1 MPGGR
6 LSVSI
11 TAIVTDGD
19 PAPIAGMRKHR
30 WDGKL
35 QQLAALVTVAV
46 PTPAAVPTPPPWPSR
61 HPCAVAKPRPH
72 PTRVEEGGWL
82 NNRWQPL
89 DD

>member
-19 PAPIAGMRKHR
+19 PAHHR

-35 QQLAALVTVAV
+35 ND
-46 PTPAAVPTPPPWPSR
+46 SR
-61 HPCAVAKPRPH
+61 R
-72 PTRVEEGGWL
+72 
-82 NNRWQPL
+82 
-89 DD
+89 